1 MMKITKV
8 SKNIIQQK
16 LYQQI
21 GKKIQK
27 IELRT
32 INIEIGEQ
40 ILLGQ
45 LYQY

>member
-8 SKNIIQQK
+8 SKNITQQK
-16 LYQQI
+16 FYQQI
-21 GKKIQK
+21 RKIQK
-27 IELRT
+27 LELQT